1 MAAPLHRLHTYR
13 PPSPPVSLRHLP
25 FYAAERGPNVRA
37 LRRILLT
44 YAMYNFNLRYCQVRF
59 TLHAAIQVMCT
70 ADGLSLSWSPMLRP
84 GSKELGSDHTPLL

>member
-1 MAAPLHRLHTYR
+1 MAAPLPRLHTYR
-13 PPSPPVSLRHLP
+13 PPSPPASLRHLP

-59 TLHAAIQVMCT
+59 TLHAA
-70 ADGLSLSWSPMLRP
+70 R
-84 GSKELGSDHTPLL
+84 